1 MDISVISLQDVA
13 EAQRLMREIGVDPG
27 GIEIMAPKS
36 VTRLVMVRRLPIF
49 AANILKQETLSL
61 GADTAVS
68 KQALTG
74 KAAHTDC
81 LIIGSLSHYRRLCEK
96 LRRQPYGLSRLSS
109 DLETVLSN
117 YQKNDWTLDLGRYK
131 LNLQSHTHIMGII
144 NLTPDSFSGDG
155 FLRRTSATKHWRKP
169 AEAVWRAK
177 DEGRGTKDVVD
188 YARRL
193 ADEGADILDIGG
205 ESSRPG
211 ARPVS
216 LKEELSRVI
225 PAIKAIVKKL
235 KIPISVDTFKSE

>member
-1 MDISVISLQDVA
+1 MDISVISLRDASEA
-13 EAQRLMREIGVDPG
+13 ERLMGKSG
-27 GIEIMAPKS
+27 LTAAGLKIMAPKS

-74 KAAHTDC
+74 KATHTDC
-81 LIIGSLSHYRRLCEK
+81 LIIGSLSRYHRLCQK
-96 LRRQPYGLSRLSS
+96 LKRQPYGLSRLSS

-117 YQKNDWTLDLGRYK
+117 YQKNDFILDLGRYK

-155 FLRRTSATKHWRKP
+155 LLTDDARGPPAGYTDDGGTTEKADYELLSMPTDWRMK
-169 AEAVWRAK
+169 
-177 DEGRGTKDVVD
+177 GR
-188 YARRL
+188 
-193 ADEGADILDIGG
+193 ISWISG

-216 LKEELSRVI
+216 
-225 PAIKAIVKKL
+225 P
-235 KIPISVDTFKSE
+235 